1 MQRRVI
7 AFDKSELGAWDE
19 ILSCEWT
26 ITTTPE
32 GDEHLLIGDIHAT
45 EAIKDVQLHITYW
58 DANRE
63 LRDYIISMHQMNT
76 DADWKKFDKQLGNCV
91 KKVLKVTS
99 GIDYRLLALKAFLW
113 NKMTVELIKIVKTEK
128 EPLSQPTTVWHYTF
142 SEPYFKTFDEM
153 VWADVSLRV
162 DFSESKLT
170 EAATRWLTT
179 RTNYNQDKDEFG
191 NYLLY
196 YVCGTLTYKYSTQT
210 NPDLIN
216 CKIEEMGIGDFL
228 GELDRRFAGP
238 SRVAIKTNLKAF
250 LIDKF
255 WIADYRLPPTT
266 AKVLQELGATNK
278 QKEQVAN
285 EFETLSKLGN
295 FPIDNYVEES
305 KMQIATNALKN
316 RLSDFSVRTTK
327 YCTSVIENP
336 FTVYEVACNFSNYR
350 FKITLNMKSESVVGS
365 FEIKVESEGK
375 TIFNT
380 TFTCCEGNDGE
391 FVAILSQYLGDVY
404 MAKAFKRHI
413 EYNIERCTGR
423 EIRWRN

>member
-1 MQRRVI
+1 MQRVI
-7 AFDKSELGAWDE
+7 AFDKSKLEAWDE
-19 ILSCEWT
+19 LHSCEWRV
-26 ITTTPE
+26 TTTPE
-32 GDEHLLIGDIHAT
+32 GEEHLLIGDT
-45 EAIKDVQLHITYW
+45 PVTDAIEGIYVNVTYW
-58 DANRE
+58 NARQE
-63 LRDYIISMHQMNT
+63 LVNYIISMHQMNT
-76 DADWKKFDKQLGNCV
+76 DADWKKFEKQFENCC
-91 KKVLKVTS
+91 KKVLKATGV
-99 GIDYRLLALKAFLW
+99 DYRLYPLKSCLW
-113 NKMTVELIKIVKTEK
+113 NKMTSKLIETINAEK
-128 EPLSQPTTVWHYTF
+128 KSSPMVWHYTF
-142 SEPYFKTFDEM
+142 SEPYFKASAEM
-153 VWADVSLRV
+153 IWADVSIRV
-162 DFSESKLT
+162 DFSESKIT

-179 RTNYNQDKDEFG
+179 RTNFNQDKDEFG

-196 YVCGTLTYKYSTQT
+196 HVCGTLTYKYSTQT

-216 CKIEEMGIGDFL
+216 CKIEEIGIGDFL
-228 GELDRRFAGP
+228 EALDKCFASP

-285 EFETLSKLGN
+285 EFETLFKLSN

-305 KMQIATNALKN
+305 KMQIATNALKS

-336 FTVYEVACNFSNYR
+336 FTVYEVACDFSNYR
-350 FKITLNMKSESVVGS
+350 FKITLNMKSEFVVGS
-365 FEIKVESEGK
+365 FEIKVDSEGK

-391 FVAILSQYLGDVY
+391 FVAIMSQYLGDVY

-413 EYNIERCTGR
+413 EYKIESCTGR
-423 EIRWRN
+423 EIKWRN